1 MKYREEIRDLF
12 EVNNELFGSQP
23 YCLAHCISADFG
35 MFGGIV
41 VGFNERWN
49 MKDIL
54 KSSYVN
60 VQKDFRVSEGL
71 VIPVEVIDHGISTL
85 VYNLIT
91 KETVNSLPT
100 YENIVKTLEILK
112 SIMISNGN
120 TKLAIPKI
128 GCGIDKLEWE
138 VVRILITETFADTN
152 IEILVCIKE

>member
-35 MFGGIV
+35 MFGGVV

-49 MKDIL
+49 MKNIL
-54 KSSYVN
+54 VSAYGN
-60 VQKDFRVSEGL
+60 IQKDFRVSGGL
-71 VIPVEVIDHGISTL
+71 VIPVEVIDHGVTTL

-91 KETVNSLPT
+91 KETVGSLPT
-100 YENIVKTLEILK
+100 YESIVKTLKTLK
-112 SIMISNGN
+112 SIMISNGD

-128 GCGIDKLEWE
+128 GCGIDRLEWGI
-138 VVRILITETFADTN
+138 VRILITETFADTD